1 MDKQFYRS
9 ILLMVNQKDTFEMLQ
24 SYADARIAI
33 LREQLE
39 ITKDIGAVREIQGM
53 IGELKRFKTL
63 RDQVVKGAE

>member
-1 MDKQFYRS
+1 
-9 ILLMVNQKDTFEMLQ
+9 MVNQKDTFGMLQ
-24 SYADARIAI
+24 SYADARIEI

-39 ITKDIGAVREIQGM
+39 ITKDIGAIREIQGM

>member
-1 MDKQFYRS
+1 
-9 ILLMVNQKDTFEMLQ
+9 MVNQKDTFGMLQ
-24 SYADARIAI
+24 SYAEARIEI

-39 ITKDIGAVREIQGM
+39 ITKDIGAIREIQGM

>member
-9 ILLMVNQKDTFEMLQ
+9 ILLMVNQKDTFGMLQ
-24 SYADARIAI
+24 SYAEARIEI

-39 ITKDIGAVREIQGM
+39 ITKDIGAIREIQGM

>member
-1 MDKQFYRS
+1 
-9 ILLMVNQKDTFEMLQ
+9 MVNQKDTFEMLQ

-39 ITKDIGAVREIQGM
+39 ITKDIGAIREIQGM

>member
-9 ILLMVNQKDTFEMLQ
+9 ILLMVNQKDTFGMLQ

>member
-9 ILLMVNQKDTFEMLQ
+9 ILLMVNEKDTFEMLQ
-24 SYADARIAI
+24 KYAAARIEI

-63 RDQVVKGAE
+63 RDQVNKGAE

>member
-1 MDKQFYRS
+1 
-9 ILLMVNQKDTFEMLQ
+9 MVNQKDTFGMLQ
-24 SYADARIAI
+24 SYADARIEI

>member
-39 ITKDIGAVREIQGM
+39 ITKDIGAIREIQGM

>member
-39 ITKDIGAVREIQGM
+39 ITKDIGAIREIQGM

-63 RDQVVKGAE
+63 RDQVIKGAE

>member
-1 MDKQFYRS
+1 MDKKFYRS

-39 ITKDIGAVREIQGM
+39 TTKEIGSIREIQGM

-63 RDQVVKGAE
+63 REQVIKGAE

>member
-9 ILLMVNQKDTFEMLQ
+9 ILLMVNEKQTFGMLQ
-24 SYADARIAI
+24 SYADARIDL

-39 ITKDIGAVREIQGM
+39 ITKEIGPIREIQGM

-63 RDQVVKGAE
+63 REQVIKGAE

>member
-1 MDKQFYRS
+1 
-9 ILLMVNQKDTFEMLQ
+9 MVNQKDTFEMLQ

>member
-24 SYADARIAI
+24 SYADARIDI
-33 LREQLE
+33 LRDQLE

-63 RDQVVKGAE
+63 REQVIKGAE

>member
-1 MDKQFYRS
+1 
-9 ILLMVNQKDTFEMLQ
+9 MVNQKDTFGMLQ
-24 SYADARIAI
+24 SYADARIGI

>member
-1 MDKQFYRS
+1 MDRQFYRS
-9 ILLMVNQKDTFEMLQ
+9 ILLMVNQKDTFGMLQ

>member
-1 MDKQFYRS
+1 MDKKFYRS

-24 SYADARIAI
+24 SYADARIDI
-33 LREQLE
+33 LRDQLE

-63 RDQVVKGAE
+63 REQVIKGAE

>member
-1 MDKQFYRS
+1 
-9 ILLMVNQKDTFEMLQ
+9 MVNQKDTFGMLQ

-39 ITKDIGAVREIQGM
+39 ITKDIGAIREIQGM